1 MQEQIQELVTDALAR
16 VEAAGTVDALEEE
29 RVRSLGRKGTL
40 TGLLRQLGQMSA
52 EERPAAGQALN
63 RAKQS
68 VQAAI
73 DRRREQLEGQA
84 AETPLDADL
93 TLPGFGVGAGTR
105 HVLPDVIE
113 EICDIFHG
121 MGYSRASG
129 PDVELDALNFTA
141 LNFPDD
147 HPSRDLQDTFYL
159 NDDVV
164 LRTQTSPVQIR
175 YMREHAPPIAVVA
188 PGRVYRQE
196 QPDASH
202 AAEFYQI
209 EGLFVDRDVS
219 LVDLKATV
227 LAFVHAFYGEGA
239 KLRFRPHFFPFT
251 EPSVEVDL
259 WWEGEGRSGWLEIMG
274 AGMVHPHVF
283 ANCGYDPDE
292 VTGFAFGMGIDR
304 IAMVRHRIP
313 DIRLLL
319 ENDLR
324 FLRQFRGGVR

>member
-1 MQEQIQELVTDALAR
+1 MQKQIDEMLGAALTAVAAAEDLATLDELR
-16 VEAAGTVDALEEE
+16 VAT
-29 RVRSLGRKGTL
+29 LGKKGKL
-40 TGLLRQLGQMSA
+40 TGLLRNLGSMSA

-63 RAKQS
+63 KAKQAMAEAVADRKCALEDS
-68 VQAAI
+68 V
-73 DRRREQLEGQA
+73 LGQG
-84 AETPLDADL
+84 LDIDL
-93 TLPGFGVGAGTR
+93 TLPGVNPTAGSL
-105 HVLPDVIE
+105 HLLPEVIE

-121 MGYSRASG
+121 MGYSRATG

-147 HPSRDLQDTFYL
+147 HPSRDLQDTFYV

-175 YMREHAPPIAVVA
+175 HMRGNKPPIAVVA

-219 LVDLKATV
+219 LADLKATIV
-227 LAFVHAFYGEGA
+227 AFVRAFYGEEK

-259 WWEGEGRSGWLEIMG
+259 WWEHKGKSGWLEIMG

-283 ANCGYDPDE
+283 ENCGYDPDAY
-292 VTGFAFGMGIDR
+292 TGFAFGMGIDR
-304 IAMVRHRIP
+304 IAMVRHAIP
-313 DIRLLL
+313 DIRLLY

-324 FLRQFRGGVR
+324 FLRQF